1 MSIFTETVSLN
12 CFLMKSII
20 VTKKN
25 DKLLTNYYFY
35 SLKVII
41 NGKLNYKE
49 MIHIFGKRKEKLCQ
63 LSGDQFDTR

>member
-1 MSIFTETVSLN
+1 
-12 CFLMKSII
+12 MKSII